1 MKNGFTHILFNQ
13 AGMVTGQAL
22 PLDERERNLF
32 NAVSGNFK
40 TLFAHQDEIQPRNGG
55 SWCGVLEITR

>member
-1 MKNGFTHILFNQ
+1 MKNSEVYQLLITLQGIKP
-13 AGMVTGQAL
+13 V
-22 PLDERERNLF
+22 ERNLF

-55 SWCGVLEITR
+55 AWCGVLEIAR